1 MDKKLQEH
9 YERMFSM
16 FASDGW
22 KDLMED
28 VEKVYLAN
36 NNIMGIQS
44 EQELHFKKGQLDVLQ
59 WFRSMKESYS
69 QSYEQL
75 MNDSSGE
82 AQHES

>member
-1 MDKKLQEH
+1 MDKQLQQH

-16 FASDGW
+16 FASEGW

-28 VEKVYLAN
+28 VDKVFNAN
-36 NNIMGIQS
+36 NNISTIQS

-59 WFRSMKESYS
+59 WFRSMKTSYE

-75 MNDSSGE
+75 VNDSSGE
-82 AQHES
+82 ARDS